1 MSIALIS
8 AADSNIG
15 KVRSSNQD
23 SGYAGYRMFFV
34 ADGMGGHAGG
44 DIASAITAQRMAQMD
59 AEYAT
64 PDDAGASVL
73 ARILET
79 NQLLTETVAT
89 HEHLSGMGTTFSG
102 VVFVEDKAVLAHIGD
117 SRIYLCR
124 DGETVQ
130 VTTDHTFVQR
140 LVEMGRITEAE
151 ALVHPR
157 RNVLLRVIGDS
168 NEPPQLDFKVLVTKP
183 GDRWMMCSDGLN
195 GYVSDSIIHMNL
207 SSEQTPEEVVE
218 VLIGEALEAGAPDNV
233 TVVVVDTVPAELG
246 SVIERHAKF
255 VGSAVNDVVVQDVK
269 PKAKGKDNQDR
280 QFISESGEDFNRI
293 INETERKV
301 QFRKLRQI
309 AMVFSITT
317 LVVLA
322 GWFGYS
328 YTQTKYYVGT
338 ADGQVSIYKGIREE
352 LLGFKFSEVYKTTD
366 LNLNSLPLYQQ
377 QLVSKTIYAT
387 DIADAYR
394 IIDRLKASVPV
405 E

>member
-64 PDDAGASVL
+64 ADDAGASVL

-79 NQLLTETVAT
+79 NQLLTETVSN
-89 HEHLSGMGTTFSG
+89 HEYLTGMGTTFSG
-102 VVFVEDKAVLAHIGD
+102 VVFVEDKAVVAHIGD

-124 DGETVQ
+124 DGETKQ

-140 LVEMGRITEAE
+140 LVEMGRITEDE

-168 NEPPQLDFKVLVTKP
+168 NEPPQLDFKVLVTKA

-195 GYVSDSIIHMNL
+195 GYVADAIIHMNL
-207 SSEQTPEEVVE
+207 SSEQTPEEVVD
-218 VLIGEALEAGAPDNV
+218 VLIGEALEAGAPDNI

-246 SVIERHAKF
+246 SVIERTAKF
-255 VGSAVNDVVVQDVK
+255 VGSAVSDVVVNDVK
-269 PKAKGKDNQDR
+269 AKSKSKDSQDR
-280 QFISESGEDFNRI
+280 RFISESGEDFNRI
-293 INETERKV
+293 INETERSV
-301 QFRKLRQI
+301 LFRKLRQI
-309 AMVFSITT
+309 AMVFTITG
-317 LVVLA
+317 LVVVA
-322 GWFGYS
+322 AWFGYS
-328 YTQTKYYVGT
+328 YTQTKFYVAEAG
-338 ADGQVSIYKGIREE
+338 GQVSIYKGIREE
-352 LLGFKFSEVYKTTD
+352 LLGFKFSQVYKTTD
-366 LNLNSLPLYQQ
+366 LSLQSLPAYQQ
-377 QLVSKTIYAT
+377 QLVAKTIYAT
-387 DIADAYR
+387 DIDDAYR

>member
-309 AMVFSITT
+309 AMVFSITS
-317 LVVLA
+317 LVALA